1 MVDVDPCDID
11 SQGEQTLALNSEVL
25 LIGGAACIADAAP
38 SWRASSH
45 GPATDGRGLHRQ
57 RTEARRHQWTPALA
71 PGGAARFARLPDH
84 RMLVILVTMSETR
97 SLAEA
102 KAHLSELVARA
113 GTEHERI
120 TVTVHGRPTA
130 VLLALEDLE
139 ALEETIAV
147 LSDPA
152 LMHSLSEA
160 DAELA
165 RGEGEDQESLAAVM
179 RARRATA

>member
-1 MVDVDPCDID
+1 M
-11 SQGEQTLALNSEVL
+11 
-25 LIGGAACIADAAP
+25 
-38 SWRASSH
+38 
-45 GPATDGRGLHRQ
+45 
-57 RTEARRHQWTPALA
+57 
-71 PGGAARFARLPDH
+71 
-84 RMLVILVTMSETR
+84 MVILVTMSETR

-130 VLLALEDLE
+130 VLLAVEDLE

-147 LSDPA
+147 LSDLA
-152 LMHSLSEA
+152 LMRSLSEA

-165 RGEGEDQESLAAVM
+165 RGEGEDQESLAAAM

>member
-1 MVDVDPCDID
+1 M
-11 SQGEQTLALNSEVL
+11 ARL
-25 LIGGAACIADAAP
+25 LHVGRFTAVAAFTGNAP
-38 SWRASSH
+38 KRAV
-45 GPATDGRGLHRQ
+45 
-57 RTEARRHQWTPALA
+57 HQWTPA
-71 PGGAARFARLPDH
+71 PGPRGTAHLPDP
-84 RMLVILVTMSETR
+84 RVMVILVTMSETR

-130 VLLALEDLE
+130 VLMAVEDLE

-152 LMHSLSEA
+152 LLRALSEA

-165 RGEGEDQESLAAVM
+165 RGEGEDQESLAAAM
-179 RARRATA
+179 QARRATA

>member
-1 MVDVDPCDID
+1 MGRP
-11 SQGEQTLALNSEVL
+11 TA
-25 LIGGAACIADAAP
+25 
-38 SWRASSH
+38 
-45 GPATDGRGLHRQ
+45 GRGLHRQ
-57 RTEARRHQWTPALA
+57 RTDARRHQWTPALA
-71 PGGAARFARLPDH
+71 PGGAAARLPDH

-113 GTEHERI
+113 GSEHERI

-130 VLLALEDLE
+130 VLLAVEDLE

>member
-1 MVDVDPCDID
+1 MI
-11 SQGEQTLALNSEVL
+11 
-25 LIGGAACIADAAP
+25 
-38 SWRASSH
+38 
-45 GPATDGRGLHRQ
+45 
-57 RTEARRHQWTPALA
+57 
-71 PGGAARFARLPDH
+71 
-84 RMLVILVTMSETR
+84 VILVTMSETR

-130 VLLALEDLE
+130 VLLAVEDLD

-152 LMHSLSEA
+152 LLRALGEA

-165 RGEGEDQESLAAVM
+165 RGEGEDQKSLTAAM
-179 RARRATA
+179 QARRATA